1 MLLYTKSRNNCDDAL
16 QPIKTG
22 AGGTHVLVAAH
33 YNVVSVLLIFYV
45 QIMHMLPA
53 TEKKPNAALIKTAF
67 LAFLGPLNERLY
79 LICCDIHLD
88 YFPFPC
94 CTASHPCQKAPPKSL
109 MSRISRPQRR
119 GMAPTCPPNQGNSQK
134 EQKKRA
140 PFGKAATG
148 SAPLDLWKKQGN
160 WSSGTENGTFP
171 PEF

>member
-1 MLLYTKSRNNCDDAL
+1 M
-16 QPIKTG
+16 G
-22 AGGTHVLVAAH
+22 AGGTHVLVATH
-33 YNVVSVLLIFYV
+33 YNVISVLLIFYV
-45 QIMHMLPA
+45 QIMHTLPA

-67 LAFLGPLNERLY
+67 LAFLGPLNKRLY

-88 YFPFPC
+88 YFPSPC

-119 GMAPTCPPNQGNSQK
+119 GPAPTCPPNQGNPHH
-134 EQKKRA
+134 EQTEQALCTGLARLQQDLLLWTFGVWKR
-140 PFGKAATG
+140 
-148 SAPLDLWKKQGN
+148 QGN